1 MSINNITGDK
11 IQTKPS
17 TKEFEEGWERVFGKK
32 CIKEGKEEALKNA
45 QEIRKSRIDIIG
57 SNGNDG
63 LHYGAL
69 CTTCGKE
76 LEKVTECAWTSCP
89 KWLEETK

>member
-45 QEIRKSRIDIIG
+45 QEIKKSRIDIIG

-63 LHYGAL
+63 LHYITDNL
-69 CTTCGKE
+69 PINE
-76 LEKVTECAWTSCP
+76 YPNNSNDEVSS
-89 KWLEETK
+89 

>member
-32 CIKEGKEEALKNA
+32 
-45 QEIRKSRIDIIG
+45 KSRIDIIG

-63 LHYGAL
+63 LHYITDNL
-69 CTTCGKE
+69 PINE
-76 LEKVTECAWTSCP
+76 YPNNSNDEVSS
-89 KWLEETK
+89 